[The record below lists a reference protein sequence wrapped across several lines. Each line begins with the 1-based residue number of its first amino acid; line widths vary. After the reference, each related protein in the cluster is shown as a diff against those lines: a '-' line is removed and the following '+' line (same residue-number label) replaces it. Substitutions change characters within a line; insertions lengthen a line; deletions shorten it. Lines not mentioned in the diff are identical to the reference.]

1 MLDMF
6 CGREGKTLYEIVQKW
21 SNRKVEMSQDKGIRE
36 PEDDASKISF
46 PVIGSW
52 IIDKQQVTAC
62 LVDVNF

>member
-46 PVIGSW
+46 PVIGS
-52 IIDKQQVTAC
+52 
-62 LVDVNF
+62 